1 MFHSDLW
8 SYFIECLKSFDNF
21 LKSNSKQSSFSQG
34 VAARIYS
41 RVFRPLIHCTF
52 YCNREPKMSTKSVRY
67 KQGRTRHCRRKRFLP
82 VRSDKS
88 SINRSH
94 LIGHEGH
101 RYHFPGNTSSKELA
115 WQFRRPKRYGFNL
128 WVRKIPWRAW
138 QPIPVF
144 LPGKSHGQRSLA
156 GCSPQGCSELDMIEV
171 TWHAFAGQI
180 PFMSASCC

>member
-1 MFHSDLW
+1 MT
-8 SYFIECLKSFDNF
+8 NF

-52 YCNREPKMSTKSVRY
+52 YCNREPKVSTKSVRY

-101 RYHFPGNTSSKELA
+101 RYHFPGDTSSKELA